1 MPIRPVFLTLIIYI
15 ASISQAIENFK
26 INQTD
31 SDSQVSAFWK
41 FSTEVYFYYLPEED
55 FYTMPIISSDHGQLH
70 LEARYNYEDSRSLSF
85 FAGRTFSIGEKLQ
98 LEVIPMMG
106 GVVGNTLGIIPALEF
121 DLAYWNLEF
130 YSEAEY
136 VYDLQDEQGNYFY
149 NWADLSYYP
158 LAWLQL
164 GISSQQTREK
174 ANDWFVE
181 HGLLLGLNYR
191 DYSLVS
197 HLFNPGE
204 DKQFYILS
212 GEISF

>member
-1 MPIRPVFLTLIIYI
+1 LPIRPVFLTLIIYI

-136 VYDLQDEQGNYFY
+136 VYDLQDDQNNYFY
-149 NWADLSYYP
+149 NWTELNCYP
-158 LAWLQL
+158 LDWLQL
-164 GISSQQTREK
+164 GVTSQQTREVE
-174 ANDWFVE
+174 ADWSIENGILTGVN
-181 HGLLLGLNYR
+181 HS
-191 DYSLVS
+191 DYSGVFY
-197 HLFNPGE
+197 LFNPGRS
-204 DKQFYILS
+204 DPFYIFSLD
-212 GEISF
+212 INF